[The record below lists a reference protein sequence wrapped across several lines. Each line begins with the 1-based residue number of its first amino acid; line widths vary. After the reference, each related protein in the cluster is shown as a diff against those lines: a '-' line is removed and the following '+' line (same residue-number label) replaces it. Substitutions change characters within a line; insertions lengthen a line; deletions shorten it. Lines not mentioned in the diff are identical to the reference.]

1 MIMESYYDKWLEE
14 TDGKAGA
21 KKGFTTTAG
30 KRQKDFQK
38 YVGMVG
44 ESRETTNAELWSER
58 LMDTAHKELMGKT
71 KIDQSVDTGESD
83 ENSAN
88 EKETKEKKK
97 DRVYLKYASKGL
109 GDISSEEEDDDDD
122 SETVTVNTAM
132 RRQPL
137 LV

>member
-38 YVGMVG
+38 YVGLVG
-44 ESRETTNAELWSER
+44 VSRETTNAELWSER
-58 LMDTAHKELMGKT
+58 LMDTAHRELMEKA
-71 KIDQSVDTGESD
+71 KIDESVNTGESD
-83 ENSAN
+83 DNSGNEEEN
-88 EKETKEKKK
+88 KEKKK
-97 DRVYLKYASKGL
+97 DRVYLKYANKGL
-109 GDISSEEEDDDDD
+109 GDISSDEEDDDD
-122 SETVTVNTAM
+122 SENVTVNTAM
-132 RRQPL
+132 RRQTL